1 MSNYRNRKDRGQCC
15 SCLNQAVPGEVR
27 CQQCK
32 DKNKKTWKANRD
44 KINARRRELYFQE
57 TLERERRL
65 EEIDERLKQEIA
77 ELEKII
83 PTVCCECGGS
93 GKLDY
98 GFGETSCP
106 TCNSLDTTIVKH

>member
-1 MSNYRNRKDRGQCC
+1 LLGVEIVSNYRNR
-15 SCLNQAVPGEVR
+15 
-27 CQQCK
+27 
-32 DKNKKTWKANRD
+32 
-44 KINARRRELYFQE
+44 KINARRREQE
-57 TLERERRL
+57 TLER
-65 EEIDERLKQEIA
+65 KQEIA

-106 TCNSLDTTIVKH
+106 ICNSLDTTETQE

>member
-1 MSNYRNRKDRGQCC
+1 MSTITLVHLAFAICWNSLTIVWVVLVIVGSRDRSNYRNR
-15 SCLNQAVPGEVR
+15 
-27 CQQCK
+27 
-32 DKNKKTWKANRD
+32 
-44 KINARRRELYFQE
+44 KINARRREQE
-57 TLERERRL
+57 TLER
-65 EEIDERLKQEIA
+65 KQEVA

-106 TCNSLDTTIVKH
+106 ICNSLDTTETQE